1 MVNARFDPLL
11 VAGTLLYIPLLFLA
25 LRVLSH
31 LRPLS
36 PFAQRKLVHV
46 GIGVGTIVAT
56 ALFAQRGW
64 ALVAPC
70 LFVAANAAGLPARL
84 APALG
89 RSGRDPALWMFPL
102 CVVALYLLYW
112 DELHRGPVLAGLCA
126 LGLADPAAA
135 VVGRRLGERRFAG
148 WGHGRSLEGSLAF
161 LLVTAVASGAV
172 ALAVP
177 GALPALRLAVGCGA
191 AGALVE
197 AISPTGVDN
206 LTAPIAVAAA
216 FRALA

>member
-1 MVNARFDPLL
+1 MVNARLDPVL
-11 VAGTLLYIPLLFLA
+11 VAGTLLYIALLFLG
-25 LRVLSH
+25 LRGLAH

-36 PFAQRKLVHV
+36 PFAQRKLLHA
-46 GIGVGTIVAT
+46 GIGVGTIVVT

-70 LFVAANAAGLPARL
+70 LFVAANAAGLPARF
-84 APALG
+84 APGVA
-89 RSGRDPALWMFPL
+89 REGRDPALWMFPL
-102 CVVALYLLYW
+102 CVVALYLLFW

-135 VVGRRLGERRFAG
+135 AVGRRFGERRFVG
-148 WGHGRSLEGSLAF
+148 WGHGRTLEGSAAY
-161 LLVTAVASGAV
+161 LLLTAAAVGAI
-172 ALAVP
+172 ALSLP
-177 GALPALRLAVGCGA
+177 DALPALRLAVGCGA

-197 AISPTGVDN
+197 ALSPAGVDN
-206 LTAPIAVAAA
+206 LTAPVAVAAV